1 MRRWWGM
8 RSAVGRWVFFVAVA
22 FWMSA
27 AVAGVARAD
36 IFRCAD
42 SSGRL
47 RFVNA
52 ATDCDGAHEVIVKRA
67 DEETSPASQA
77 AASVA
82 PAERRVDLAAQLLT
96 ARECGP
102 DCDTIDEAS
111 EPIDVELRQHGLV
124 DTATRHYSQAS
135 GRTSEVCSIELWQ
148 FDQPQSAQR
157 VESSLALP
165 NWLVLRA
172 GSLLVLA
179 HGVRLELGLPS
190 DGRLR
195 RACADLGRRTH
206 ARITQEDTTRRH

>member
-47 RFVNA
+47 RFVSV

-77 AASVA
+77 AASAA
-82 PAERRVDLAAQLLT
+82 PIERRADLAGQLLT

-102 DCDTIDEAS
+102 DCDTIDEAP
-111 EPIDVELRQHGLV
+111 EPIDAELRQHGLV
-124 DTATRHYSQAS
+124 DTSTRHYSRSS
-135 GRTSEVCSIELWQ
+135 GRTSEVCSVELWQ
-148 FDQPQSAQR
+148 FDEPESAQR
-157 VESSLALP
+157 VEAGLSLP

-195 RACADLGRRTH
+195 HDCADLGRRTH
-206 ARITQEDTTRRH
+206 ERITGEGSTGRH